1 MAKEKRQE
9 APGEH
14 AERTHEPW
22 RQPRTLSLRFVVT
35 AAVSCLVLAV
45 TVATGIFV
53 IGHEKRTLE
62 DELRRRLLAQC
73 RNVASLAAR
82 SLLDD
87 VPEFT
92 LHPLVKALRS
102 ENPDWAY
109 LVVVDQNGLIRGA
122 ETMTEVDT
130 PFHESSTLGP
140 ARHAPT
146 VQEGEVFKEDEGL
159 YQVSVPIRFQDG
171 SHLGQVYLGMPKEH
185 VRRVVADA
193 ARTTA
198 GVTGVVLVVGLVL
211 STLIASS
218 VVRPVRALTKGAEE
232 IGQGNLAYRIT
243 TKSRTELGRLAE
255 TFNNMTARLEVA
267 QKEMVGKE
275 RIRRELE
282 IAHELEEKLLPAVEA
297 RIPGWEVS
305 GFHRSAEEV
314 GGDYYDIVPLGGS
327 RFGIAI
333 GDVAGKGIPGLVVM
347 AMAGALLRSH
357 APQHDSP
364 SSLLV
369 HLNDLVHPAVK
380 RGMFI
385 TIFYGILDAETGTLV
400 FANAG
405 HSPLLYYSNANSVCF
420 PIKTTGMP
428 IGIVRGERFAKGL
441 TDQTIQL
448 EPGDLLLEYTD
459 GVNEATNAKEEE
471 YGVPRLVAV
480 VGAAGDATAAEV
492 VTRLATDVDAF
503 VQGTAQ
509 SDDIT
514 ILAVRRSAL
523 AEEEGREVV
532 GAVPGARY
540 TPEGSNQERTA

>member
-1 MAKEKRQE
+1 MSAKKR
-9 APGEH
+9 
-14 AERTHEPW
+14 ERTTREDGRRREPW
-22 RQPRTLSLRFVVT
+22 RQPRTLSLRLVVT
-35 AAVSCLVLAV
+35 LAVSCLVLAV

-92 LHPLVKALRS
+92 LHPLVKALRA

-109 LVVVDQNGLIRGA
+109 LVVADQNGLIKGA

-130 PFHESSTLGP
+130 PFMEHSTLGP
-140 ARHAPT
+140 AKAAPP
-146 VQEGEVFKEDEGL
+146 VQTGEVFKENEMI

-171 SHLGQVYLGMPKEH
+171 SHLGQVYLGMPKDH
-185 VRRVVADA
+185 VQRVVAGA
-193 ARTTA
+193 VRTTA
-198 GVTGVVLVVGLVL
+198 GVTGVVLVIGLIL
-211 STLIASS
+211 STLISSS
-218 VVRPVRALTKGAEE
+218 VVSPVRALTKGAEE
-232 IGQGNLAYRIT
+232 IGQGNLAYRIA

-255 TFNNMTARLEVA
+255 TFNHMTARLETA
-267 QKEMVGKE
+267 QREMVEKE

-282 IAHELEEKLLPAVEA
+282 IAHELEEKLLPAAEA
-297 RIPGWEVS
+297 KIPGWEIAT
-305 GFHRSAEEV
+305 FHRTAEEV
-314 GGDYYDIVPLGGS
+314 GGDYYDVVPLGGG
-327 RFGIAI
+327 RYGIAI

-357 APQHDSP
+357 APQYDSP
-364 SSLLV
+364 ARLLLR
-369 HLNDLVHPAVK
+369 LNDLVHPSVK

-385 TIFYGILDAETGTLV
+385 TLFYGILDSESGTLV

-405 HSPLLYYSNANSVCF
+405 HNPLLYYSSTNSVCH

-428 IGIVRGERFAKGL
+428 IGIVKGERFAKGL
-441 TDQTIQL
+441 SDQTVQL

-459 GVNEATNAKEEE
+459 GVNEATNPKEEE
-471 YGVPRLVAV
+471 YGVARLVAV
-480 VGAAGDATAAEV
+480 VSAAETASAADV
-492 VTRLATDVDAF
+492 VRHLSTDVDAF
-503 VQGTAQ
+503 AQGMKQ

-514 ILAVRRSAL
+514 ILALHRL
-523 AEEEGREVV
+523 APVDEESREVV
-532 GAVPGARY
+532 AAIRASQGGAPDPDQNAI
-540 TPEGSNQERTA
+540 A

>member
-1 MAKEKRQE
+1 MAPEIRDE
-9 APGEH
+9 TPRA
-14 AERTHEPW
+14 AEGRTREPW
-22 RQPRTLSLRFVVT
+22 RRPRTMSLRFVVT
-35 AAVSCLVLAV
+35 LAVSCLVLAV
-45 TVATGIFV
+45 TVSTGIFV

-92 LHPLVKALRS
+92 LHPLVKALRA

-109 LVVVDQNGLIRGA
+109 LVVVDQNGLIKGA

-130 PFHESSTLGP
+130 RFREHSTLGP
-140 ARHAPT
+140 ARVAPP
-146 VQEGEVFKEDEGL
+146 VQPDEVFKEDATL
-159 YQVSVPIRFQDG
+159 TQVSVPIRFQDG
-171 SHLGQVYLGMPKEH
+171 SHLGRVYLGMPKDH
-185 VRRVVADA
+185 VRRVVASA

-198 GVTGVVLVVGLVL
+198 GVTGVVLVIGLVL
-211 STLIASS
+211 STLISSS

-232 IGQGNLAYRIT
+232 IGQGNLAYRIEA
-243 TKSRTELGRLAE
+243 KSRTELGRLAE
-255 TFNNMTARLEVA
+255 TFNNMTARLEAA
-267 QKEMVGKE
+267 QREMVEKE

-282 IAHELEEKLLPAVEA
+282 IAHEIEEKLLPAAEA
-297 RIPGWEVS
+297 RIPGWEFA

-314 GGDYYDIVPLGGS
+314 GGDYYDVLPLGGS
-327 RFGIAI
+327 HYGIAI
-333 GDVAGKGIPGLVVM
+333 ADVAGKGIPGLVVM
-347 AMAGALLRSH
+347 AMAGGLLRSH

-364 SSLLV
+364 SDLLGK
-369 HLNDLVHPAVK
+369 LNDLVHPYVK

-385 TIFYGILDAETGTLV
+385 TIFYGILDAESGTLV

-405 HSPLLYYSNANSVCF
+405 HSPLLYYSSANSVCF

-441 TDQTIQL
+441 SDQTIQL

-459 GVNEATNAKEEE
+459 GVNEATNPTEEE
-471 YGVPRLVAV
+471 YGVPRLVSV
-480 VGAAGDATAAEV
+480 IGASGSSTAAEV
-492 VTRLATDVDAF
+492 VARLSNDVDAF
-503 VQGTAQ
+503 VQGTKQ

-514 ILAVRRSAL
+514 ILAVRRLAPADEESREIVSAIRG
-523 AEEEGREVV
+523 AGGTTSGSERE
-532 GAVPGARY
+532 AA
-540 TPEGSNQERTA
+540 A